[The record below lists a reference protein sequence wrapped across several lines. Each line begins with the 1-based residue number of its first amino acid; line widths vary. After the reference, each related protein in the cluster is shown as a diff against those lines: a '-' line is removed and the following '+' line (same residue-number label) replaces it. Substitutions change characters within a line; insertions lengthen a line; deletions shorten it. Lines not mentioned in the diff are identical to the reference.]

1 MTWENEKPED
11 QNLQAL
17 RNEMALENIMSA
29 NILTSISASDV
40 NEGQMRF
47 VYESST
53 LYLYTKYDGSLYRVA
68 LSEVS

>member
-1 MTWENEKPED
+1 
-11 QNLQAL
+11 
-17 RNEMALENIMSA
+17 MALENIMSA